1 MFLFLLLAPLSPS
14 SQVALHRLTPRACQ
28 KEQRGVGGEAGIGLS
43 SMQARCG
50 MSVAV
55 SVWAWNYGRVV
66 REVGGHPGWNMRTHR
81 F

>member
-1 MFLFLLLAPLSPS
+1 MLP
-14 SQVALHRLTPRACQ
+14 PRACQ
-28 KEQRGVGGEAGIGLS
+28 KEQRGVGGEAGIGPS

-55 SVWAWNYGRVV
+55 WVCAWNYGRVV
-66 REVGGHPGWNMRTHR
+66 REVGGLHPGRNMRHIG

>member
-1 MFLFLLLAPLSPS
+1 M
-14 SQVALHRLTPRACQ
+14 
-28 KEQRGVGGEAGIGLS
+28 GGEAGIGLS

-55 SVWAWNYGRVV
+55 SEWAWNYGRVV